1 MRLSCRCSK
10 KPEAGQEHGQHPR
23 HGDQGDVALTLT
35 IVALAGF
42 VSWLISTA
50 AAGGGEFIF
59 ISAVALLLGGRA
71 VAPVVTLGN
80 LLAVPSRI
88 VIFRKD
94 IDWKIVR
101 WFLGG
106 ALPGGLLGAWVFA
119 HTKAEWLRIVVALF
133 LLSAPLQYRFGEREL
148 SFRVRLWWFLPA
160 GLTVAFLSGLIGGMG
175 PVLNPLYLNYGTVKE
190 EMVGTKSVNSSLM
203 HVAKIGTYATLG
215 AIRREYLV
223 YALVV
228 GAMAIPANWIAAR
241 WLKRLSAKSFRV
253 LVIWLMAASGVFL
266 LWEQRTVL
274 AAFFR

>member
-119 HTKAEWLRIVVALF
+119 HTKAEWLQIVVALF
-133 LLSAPLQYRFGEREL
+133 LLSAPLQYRFGERER

-160 GLTVAFLSGLIGGMG
+160 GLMVAFLSGLIGGMG
-175 PVLNPLYLNYGTVKE
+175 PVLNPL
-190 EMVGTKSVNSSLM
+190 
-203 HVAKIGTYATLG
+203 
-215 AIRREYLV
+215 
-223 YALVV
+223 
-228 GAMAIPANWIAAR
+228 
-241 WLKRLSAKSFRV
+241 
-253 LVIWLMAASGVFL
+253 
-266 LWEQRTVL
+266 
-274 AAFFR
+274 